1 MTKKAKETP
10 KQAAKRMAKL
20 RARKKPAKYKNI
32 YPSVLAKP
40 DDDPL
45 SLKNVKEWIKHVKEE
60 ASAFARSAR
69 GSSSK
74 AKERAQAAADNKLG
88 YVRFMEHYLRTG
100 DWISNY
106 MGKEENQKINWKCV
120 AMAYYPDGTPKRSEG
135 VWYPDIKKK
144 WSNNM
149 TVMSELVAIT
159 DKQFAGK

>member
-1 MTKKAKETP
+1 
-10 KQAAKRMAKL
+10 
-20 RARKKPAKYKNI
+20 
-32 YPSVLAKP
+32 
-40 DDDPL
+40 
-45 SLKNVKEWIKHVKEE
+45 VKEWIKHAKEE

-144 WSNNM
+144 WTNNM
-149 TVMSELVAIT
+149 MNEPIAIT
-159 DKQFAGK
+159 DKQFVGK